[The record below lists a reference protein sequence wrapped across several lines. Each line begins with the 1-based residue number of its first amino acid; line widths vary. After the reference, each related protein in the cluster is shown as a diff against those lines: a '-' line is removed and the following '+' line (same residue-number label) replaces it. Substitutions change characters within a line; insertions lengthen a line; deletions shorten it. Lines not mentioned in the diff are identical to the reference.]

1 MPSYCQ
7 EHPTSCAN
15 VEKGKSLEVMAN
27 HCQQCQT
34 AERMIDDTLM
44 TQYLLN

>member
-1 MPSYCQ
+1 MLGYCQ

-15 VEKGKSLEVMAN
+15 AEKGKCLEVMAN

-34 AERMIDDTLM
+34 AERMIDDMLM
-44 TQYLLN
+44 TQNLLN